1 MTQTLEKAFQEA
13 AKLPVAEQDILATFI
28 LDHWALLAALNEGIE
43 AADQGKVGPLEE
55 VEKMISRWISK

>member
-13 AKLPVAEQDILATFI
+13 AK
-28 LDHWALLAALNEGIE
+28 LLAALNEGIE
-43 AADQGKVGPLEE
+43 AADQGKAGPLEE